1 MVVFLGVQDWHGFFD
16 SNPSRVW
23 DELGFFKIHHY
34 FDKREI
40 KTIGPWP
47 GHDHILPKLSQF
59 PFL

>member
-16 SNPSRVW
+16 SYPSRVW
-23 DELGFFKIHHY
+23 DELTNY
-34 FDKREI
+34 FGKREI